1 LAGVV
6 RDLLNGKPVKKAR
19 VSIRQAR
26 SDKELE
32 TDSDEAGRFIFQT
45 LSAGRYN
52 LQISPRGFW
61 PEEVKDL
68 LIPRENGVYVEATV
82 LRRGRIVACQ

>member
-1 LAGVV
+1 ML
-6 RDLLNGKPVKKAR
+6 REKPVKKAR

-32 TDSDEAGRFIFQT
+32 IDSDEAGRFTFQT

-68 LIPRENGVYVEATV
+68 LIPRENGV
-82 LRRGRIVACQ
+82 